1 MLATLLALCA
11 FGVQDV
17 KPAPEALMTVDNRSF
32 TVYDVSGGDPYA
44 DIVSQVIG
52 GAAPKHVNSINYS
65 PVHLRLDREG
75 FAGLRSWITG
85 TLASGSKTQDGTISF
100 NGRELSFKGAL
111 ITLVTFPSFAPGDSG
126 MIDLEFIA
134 EQYRYGVSRQ
144 GAVSGKRTPFT
155 SATMQI
161 VGLGNPSID
170 SVTSKPTFAAVIAAD
185 QIGSFRESTK
195 HPAKVTVSDLTVE
208 QTRSQPG
215 GISDWVKPWFIDG
228 HHSEQ
233 DEKTSR
239 ITYFVAGKAEFAI
252 EFGHCGLKNV
262 TDILNP
268 TDKILATLYAA
279 SMTIAAPA
287 TGESASKSNAN
298 SNDALPPTEDGTFGK
313 FYLDSSD
320 KNVAVNVT
328 GASYVGERY
337 ATGITA
343 QTSNIW
349 LLNSNEK
356 FFVLTVNVK
365 NLGTEEFQVGYD
377 HVLFNIEDDT
387 AIKVDGIK
395 SAFRLSDR
403 LDYHAP
409 LAGGKSV
416 DLQYLVAM
424 SSLSKASKL
433 RVWVEDPAIS
443 TAYDLAKNKVDPLPT
458 ALTDAS
464 GSKMFE
470 TVDAS
475 IGAWF
480 PTGYFD
486 VQVERIGTTTG
497 PIMATPPDE
506 GKIYT
511 TISCKIRNASRG
523 EAALNYDTFHFVG
536 YTKDGQEFT
545 GADPVDKA
553 MKSSVHRTF
562 QPSGTDGSESQV
574 VYYFQFPKEKNLA
587 YVTFREATGHLFKIK
602 LN

>member
-1 MLATLLALCA
+1 
-11 FGVQDV
+11 
-17 KPAPEALMTVDNRSF
+17 MTVNDHTF
-32 TVYDVSGGDPYA
+32 TVYDVSGADPSA
-44 DIVSQVIG
+44 DIASVDVPG
-52 GAAPKHVNSINYS
+52 LRVAAPKKHASSFVYTPI
-65 PVHLRLDREG
+65 HMRLDREG
-75 FAGLRSWITG
+75 FAGLRTWISG
-85 TLASGSKTQDGTISF
+85 TLASGSPALDGTITF
-100 NGRELSFKGAL
+100 DGRELNFKHAL
-111 ITLVTFPSFAPGDSG
+111 ITSVTFPSFAPGDSG
-126 MIDLEFIA
+126 MIDLEFVA

-144 GAVSGKRTPFT
+144 GAAKGKRTPFS
-155 SATMQI
+155 SATTQI
-161 VGLGNPSID
+161 VGLGNPNID
-170 SVTSKPTFAAVIAAD
+170 SLTSRPTFAATITPD
-185 QIGSFRESTK
+185 QIGVTREPTF
-195 HPAKVTVSDLTVE
+195 HPVKVTVSDLTVA
-208 QTRSQPG
+208 QNRSQPG
-215 GISDWVKPWFIDG
+215 GIAEWVRPWFIEG
-228 HHSEQ
+228 HHFEA

-239 ITYFVAGKAEFAI
+239 VTYFAAGKAEFTI

-262 TDILNP
+262 TDFFNP
-268 TDKILATLYAA
+268 TDKILATLYATT
-279 SMTIAAPA
+279 MTITAPA
-287 TGESASKSNAN
+287 TGATAAKSNAN
-298 SNDALPPTEDGTFGK
+298 DALAPTEDGTFGK
-313 FYLDSSD
+313 FYLDSND

-328 GASYVGERY
+328 GASYLGERY

-377 HVLFNIEDDT
+377 HVHFNVEDDT